1 MQLAALGVSAS
12 MFALFLYITFY
23 LQNHLG
29 HSPLE
34 AGLIYLPFTVIN
46 FFAAAAGGALLAR
59 MPARVIMSAGLALS
73 GLGLLLMGGLDPADE
88 WTALLGGFLLA
99 GAGTGSST
107 P

>member
-1 MQLAALGVSAS
+1 

-46 FFAAAAGGALLAR
+46 LVVAAAGGALLAR
-59 MPARVIMSAGLALS
+59 CRRG
-73 GLGLLLMGGLDPADE
+73 
-88 WTALLGGFLLA
+88 
-99 GAGTGSST
+99 
-107 P
+107 

>member
-1 MQLAALGVSAS
+1 

-46 FFAAAAGGALLAR
+46 SSPPQPAGPAGPAAGA
-59 MPARVIMSAGLALS
+59 VIMSAGL
-73 GLGLLLMGGLDPADE
+73 GLTGVGLLMMGGLDPTDE
-88 WTALLGGFLLA
+88 
-99 GAGTGSST
+99 
-107 P
+107 